1 MATHSTGTTASP
13 RSTRSTASRST
24 GTTASLAVAAGGA
37 WLLVVTVLGADQ
49 GVIWRNG
56 LIWALG
62 ALAGLSFLMIGVV
75 IAREHPRNQVGPLMV
90 LLGVAWIPQQ
100 MLFLPEDPLWALA
113 LCGVWAGVACHLF
126 LAFPTGRL
134 GSLPHRVVTGLA
146 YVTALVLSAAQA
158 LVRLPLPAPLRHI
171 IVALDD
177 SSWQATVLIS
187 GALLVLTVKRW
198 RRASAAQH
206 RAIAPVT
213 GASIVATVAFAGDRV
228 ADFYP
233 PNPLQLPAA
242 LIMLAAFMAVP
253 LAYLAG
259 LMRSR
264 MDHGRVAEL
273 VVHLSRRERPDTLRD
288 ELAATLRDPGLTVG
302 YWTAEQDRYVD
313 ADGRPVDLD
322 PGPGR
327 AVTRVDQG
335 EAPLAVLVHDAALL
349 EQPLLVEAACAA
361 AALALENERLT
372 ADLRARLRQLAASR
386 RRMLQWGEAERR
398 RIERDLHDGVQQRLL
413 SVAMTLGLAEAAGAG
428 PGRAVPLIG
437 EAKAA
442 VLAALDD
449 LRAVSHGIHPPV
461 LTERGLAGAVKELA
475 AVSPVTV
482 TVTCD
487 LSPAGPLP
495 QSVET
500 AAYYI
505 VNEALANVTRHAAAS
520 KAWVRLAHHDGHLL
534 VEVGDDGAGGAD
546 PARGSGLAGLAD
558 RAEANGGRLTIDS
571 PPGEG
576 TVLRVVLPCA

>member
-1 MATHSTGTTASP
+1 MGGTAL
-13 RSTRSTASRST
+13 
-24 GTTASLAVAAGGA
+24 LAVAAGAA
-37 WLLVVTVLGADQ
+37 WLLFVTGLGIGQ
-49 GVIWRNG
+49 GGIWRSG
-56 LIWALG
+56 LIWTLG
-62 ALAGLSFLMIGVV
+62 ALAGLSFLTIGIV

-90 LLGVAWIPQQ
+90 LLGLAWIPQQ
-100 MLFLPEDPLWALA
+100 ILFLPGDPLWALA
-113 LCGVWAGVACHLF
+113 LCGVWAAIACHLF

-134 GSLPHRVVTGLA
+134 GHVSYRVVTGLA
-146 YVTALVLSAAQA
+146 YVASLVLSVTQA
-158 LVRLPLPAPLRHI
+158 LVRLPLPTPLQHI
-171 IVALDD
+171 VVAIDT

-187 GALLVLTVKRW
+187 GAVLVLTVKRW
-198 RRASAAQH
+198 QRASVAQR

-228 ADFYP
+228 ANLFP
-233 PNPLQLPAA
+233 PNPVQLPTA
-242 LIMLAAFMAVP
+242 LVMLAAFTAVP

-302 YWTAEQDRYVD
+302 YWTADQDRYVD

-322 PGPGR
+322 PGRGR

-413 SVAMTLGLAEAAGAG
+413 SVAMTLGLAEAAGAN
-428 PGRAVPLIG
+428 PGRAAPLIG
-437 EAKAA
+437 EAKTA

-475 AVSPVTV
+475 AVSSVTV
-482 TVTCD
+482 AVTCD
-487 LSPAGPLP
+487 LEAAGPLP

-520 KAWVRLAHHDGHLL
+520 KAWVRLARHEGRLL

>member
-1 MATHSTGTTASP
+1 MATRSTGTTASP
-13 RSTRSTASRST
+13 RSAGAATSPRST
-24 GTTASLAVAAGGA
+24 GATASLAVAAGAA
-37 WLLVVTVLGADQ
+37 WLLVVTVLAAGQ

-62 ALAGLSFLMIGVV
+62 AIVGLTFLTVGVV
-75 IAREHPRNQVGPLMV
+75 ISREHPGNQVGPLMV
-90 LLGVAWIPQQ
+90 VLGIAWIPQQ
-100 MLFLPEDPLWALA
+100 LLFLPDEPLWALA
-113 LCGVWAGVACHLF
+113 SCGMWAGVACHLF

-134 GSLPHRVVTGLA
+134 ESVSYQVVTALA
-146 YVTALVLSAAQA
+146 YGTALVLPGAQA
-158 LVRLPLPAPLRHI
+158 LLRLPLPAPLRHTVLQI
-171 IVALDD
+171 DA
-177 SSWQATVLIS
+177 SSWQVTVSIC
-187 GALLVLTVKRW
+187 AAVLVLTVRRW
-198 RRASAAQH
+198 RRAGHAQR

-213 GASIVATVAFAGDRV
+213 GASMVATVAFAWDRM
-228 ADFYP
+228 ADLMP
-233 PNPLQLPAA
+233 PNPLQLPAV
-242 LIMLAAFMAVP
+242 LVMLASFVAVP

-273 VVHLSRRERPDTLRD
+273 VVQLSRRRRPDTLRD
-288 ELAATLRDPGLTVG
+288 ELAATLRDPGLAVG

-313 ADGRPVDLD
+313 ADGRPVDLA

-335 EAPLAVLVHDAALL
+335 EAPLAVLVHDAGLL
-349 EQPLLVEAACAA
+349 QQPLLVEAACAA

-386 RRMLQWGEAERR
+386 RRMLQVGESERR
-398 RIERDLHDGVQQRLL
+398 RLERDLHDGVQQRLL
-413 SVAMTLGLAEAAGAG
+413 SVAMTLGLAEAAGAD
-428 PGRAVPLIG
+428 PGRAGPLVG

-461 LTERGLAGAVKELA
+461 LTERGLSGAVKELA
-475 AVSPVTV
+475 AVSPVP
-482 TVTCD
+482 VTCEVT
-487 LSPAGPLP
+487 LGGPLP

-520 KAWVRLAHHDGHLL
+520 RAWVRLARRDGGLL

-546 PARGSGLAGLAD
+546 PAGGSGLAGLAD

-571 PPGEG
+571 PPGKG